1 MRKIIFYIVLV
12 VIVVFSC
19 NNKNN
24 NNHQKI
30 KDINN
35 VKKGKVLII
44 GKTDDLRPFNYFNVF
59 NTSSASLNH
68 RNCITDRKVIGDSI
82 VMEIDSILEPQLLSL
97 TSWSKDFK
105 YHATFIVKPNDTIIF
120 EIKNKRF
127 SIKGEKADEHNFYS
141 SLQDSTPRYMH
152 NPYKGSLIEYKSR
165 VDSIYRKKVDFF
177 NKYVRRHNITSK
189 SFIDFV
195 ESGLKFSHI
204 YELIIPRTQKSV
216 DSVYLGGLDELFT
229 IIQKEYISK
238 EQLFDFKDYL
248 GDITID
254 DFKDESHLSMV
265 PSFKSALSVII
276 RYYFETSDH
285 PSYSKE
291 KFLAEKAIIEHN
303 FDEKIKEYAIASLIT
318 VYHERGFGNSKQ
330 SVSFFKNVIH
340 EYGKQYPDSEYTKEM
355 EVILEDL
362 NSFELKFPESVLNT
376 KLLSK
381 HGDTLTLGE
390 IFNRSNKRIRVIDF
404 WASWC
409 LPCISEIQK
418 AQNFRDK
425 LSVKNNV
432 EWIYLSID
440 EDEKKWLKKSKELES
455 YLNVRNQ
462 YLVINSKK
470 SPLIKYLKVH
480 WIPRYIILNKQNQVV
495 LNNSPYPSDSIVFK
509 RIIDEIK

>member
-1 MRKIIFYIVLV
+1 MRKIIFNIVIVIVL
-12 VIVVFSC
+12 FSC
-19 NNKNN
+19 NS
-24 NNHQKI
+24 NHQKI

-44 GKTDDLRPFNYFNVF
+44 GKTDDLRPFNHFNVL
-59 NTSSASLNH
+59 NWSSASLNH

-82 VMEIDSILEPQLLSL
+82 VMEIDSILEPQRLLL
-97 TSWSKDFK
+97 TSWHKDFK
-105 YHATFIVKPNDTIIF
+105 YRAEFIVKPNDTIIF

-127 SIKGEKADEHNFYS
+127 SFKGEKADEHSFYS
-141 SLQDSTPRYMH
+141 SLQDSTPKYKH
-152 NPYKGSLIEYKSR
+152 NPYKGNLIEYKSR

-189 SFIDFV
+189 LFIDFV
-195 ESGLKFSHI
+195 ASDLKYSHI
-204 YELIIPRTQKSV
+204 YELIIPRTQKRR
-216 DSVYLGGLDELFT
+216 DSVYFGQGELLP
-229 IIQKEYISK
+229 IIQKEYSNK
-238 EQLFDFKDYL
+238 EQLFNLKDYL

-254 DFKDESHLSMV
+254 DFKDESHLNIH
-265 PSFKSALSVII
+265 SFKSALSVLI
-276 RYYFETSDH
+276 RNYFETSDH

-291 KFLAEKAIIEHN
+291 KFLAEKAVIEHN
-303 FDEKIKEYAIASLIT
+303 FDEKTKEYAMASLIT
-318 VYHERGFGNSKQ
+318 VYHWRGFGNSKQ
-330 SVSFFKNVIH
+330 SVSFFKDVIH
-340 EYGKQYPDSEYTKEM
+340 EYSKQYPNSRYTKEM

-362 NSFELKFPESVLNT
+362 NSFEFEFPEPALNT

-409 LPCISEIQK
+409 PPCISEIQK

-425 LSVKNNV
+425 LSVENNV

-470 SPLIKYLKVH
+470 SPLGRYLKVH
-480 WIPRYIILNKQNQVV
+480 SIPRYIILNKQNQVV
-495 LNNSPYPSDSIVFK
+495 LNNSPHPSDSIVFN
-509 RIIDEIK
+509 RIINSIK